1 MKVWRVHRYGPPSAA
16 LVLDEVE
23 ELGPKL
29 GQVRIAVAAAAL
41 NLNDTDMCRGI
52 YPTINPPLP
61 FPLGMEVAGRVDRT
75 APGLEKWLGRRVVAV
90 PDAGH
95 GGYAERA
102 LAIQEMIFD
111 APEQL
116 DDVGA
121 AAFLIAF
128 QTAHLLLHRRG
139 RLQAGETILIHSGA
153 GGVGSAAIQLA
164 VAAGARVLATAGG
177 PEKVRLC
184 RELGATLAIDYR
196 AGDFVEPVLEATAGR
211 GAEVICDLV
220 GGEVALRSFACIARE
235 GRYLIAG
242 FSGGQAHGEAGLP
255 PRAVA
260 KGNFA
265 LIGGMMGWRD
275 INDPNARRAGFN
287 PLPRAVG
294 QEIHDD
300 LLNLLERGQIRPVVG
315 KVISFG
321 EIPAALEDLESRR
334 TVGKTV
340 ARIH

>member
-1 MKVWRVHRYGPPSAA
+1 MKVWRVHRYAAPAAA
-16 LVLDEVE
+16 LVLDDLE
-23 ELGPKL
+23 ELEPAP
-29 GQVRIAVAAAAL
+29 GQLRIAVGAAAL

-61 FPLGMEVAGRVDRT
+61 FSLGMELAGRVDRT
-75 APGLEKWLGRRVVAV
+75 SRGLDKWLGRRVVAV
-90 PDAGH
+90 PLGGH
-95 GGYAERA
+95 GGYAEQ
-102 LAIQEMIFD
+102 AIATEDMVFH

-116 DDVGA
+116 DDIGA

-139 RLQAGETILIHSGA
+139 RLQAGETVLIHSGA

-164 VAAGARVLATAGG
+164 VAAGARVIATAGG

-184 RELGATLAIDYR
+184 RELGAAIAIDYR
-196 AGDFVEPVLEATAGR
+196 AGDFVEPVLEATGGR

-220 GGEVALRSFACIARE
+220 GGDVALRSFACIARE
-235 GRYLIAG
+235 GRYLVAG
-242 FSGGQAHGEAGLP
+242 FSGGQVHGEAGLP

-265 LIGGMMGWRD
+265 VIGGMMGWRD
-275 INDPNARRAGFN
+275 INDPRARRAGFN
-287 PLPRAVG
+287 PYPRAVG

-300 LLNLLERGQIRPVVG
+300 LLGLLRLGRIRPVVG
-315 KVISFG
+315 KVVSFA
-321 EIPAALEDLESRR
+321 EIPVALEDLEARR